1 MRIEVIE
8 TLASFNQ
15 LEENWNVVYDQDP
28 DAQLFLSFRWLSVW
42 LGQIPS
48 PWIILAAKESDSAET
63 PYLAFLPLRI
73 RFEAQEARFHNEL
86 NMAGNFAADYTGILS
101 IPTVEHRVIPAFA
114 RYIKQ
119 MNWARLNLEDIRI
132 SEPRLRLLL
141 AHFPKANFQIDEIGR
156 MNGNIDNHL
165 CPFAP
170 LPGDWDAYLD
180 ILSANT
186 RQKIRRLLRWLDTN
200 DEYRI
205 THATSETIDRDL
217 DTLLRF
223 WETRW
228 KPRKGDRVHTLVR
241 RNRLMLTTSFKA
253 DLLLLPTL
261 WQGDRPLASLAI
273 LMDRRKAAMLFYMT
287 GRDESF
293 DGPPPGMILH
303 AHSIRYAVAN
313 GFKEYDFSQ
322 GNEPYKYSFG
332 AKERRIRC
340 VAIATKNGLN
350 LGGKLDRRAIPDA
363 LKEATELHQNRKLAQ
378 AERCYRQIL
387 DVEPRNA
394 DAIHRL
400 GELLTTRENHIGAK
414 RLFKMLTTIRPDL
427 YKPWLCLAQSCE
439 ALGRYLEAAN
449 SYREVIKLAPEVPDA
464 FTGLGRAL
472 LKLGRM
478 KEFDVA
484 LDALLAHDE
493 KRSDRCDR
501 DSVSYGAPLESCRGA
516 AEVRLNRTPPPDPPC
531 AGLTAF
537 DQGQR

>member
-1 MRIEVIE
+1 
-8 TLASFNQ
+8 
-15 LEENWNVVYDQDP
+15 
-28 DAQLFLSFRWLSVW
+28 
-42 LGQIPS
+42 
-48 PWIILAAKESDSAET
+48 
-63 PYLAFLPLRI
+63 
-73 RFEAQEARFHNEL
+73 
-86 NMAGNFAADYTGILS
+86 
-101 IPTVEHRVIPAFA
+101 
-114 RYIKQ
+114 
-119 MNWARLNLEDIRI
+119 
-132 SEPRLRLLL
+132 
-141 AHFPKANFQIDEIGR
+141 
-156 MNGNIDNHL
+156 
-165 CPFAP
+165 
-170 LPGDWDAYLD
+170 
-180 ILSANT
+180 
-186 RQKIRRLLRWLDTN
+186 LDTS

-205 THATSETIDRDL
+205 TYATSETIDRDL

-223 WETRW
+223 WEIRW

-241 RNRLMLTTSFKA
+241 SNRLMLTASFKA

-273 LMDRRKAAMLFYMT
+273 LMDRRKATFLFLMT

-303 AHSIRYAVAN
+303 AHSIRYAIAN

-332 AKERRIRC
+332 VKERRIRC

-350 LGGKLDRRAIPDA
+350 LGGKLDRRTIPDA
-363 LKEATELHQNRKLAQ
+363 LNEATELHQNRKLAE

-439 ALGRYLEAAN
+439 ALGQYLEAAN

-464 FTGLGRAL
+464 FTGLARAL
-472 LKLGRM
+472 FEARPH
-478 KEFDVA
+478 ERV
-484 LDALLAHDE
+484 
-493 KRSDRCDR
+493 R
-501 DSVSYGAPLESCRGA
+501 RG
-516 AEVRLNRTPPPDPPC
+516 VGCSPYS
-531 AGLTAF
+531 
-537 DQGQR
+537 

>member
-1 MRIEVIE
+1 MHIEVIE
-8 TLASFNQ
+8 TLASFNR
-15 LEENWNVVYDQDP
+15 LEENWNAVYDQDP
-28 DAQLFLSFRWLSVW
+28 DAQLFLSFRWLSVR

-63 PYLAFLPLRI
+63 PYLGFLPLRI
-73 RFEAQEARFHNEL
+73 RLKAQEARFHNEL

-101 IPTVEHRVIPAFA
+101 VPAVEHRVIPAFA

-119 MNWARLNLEDIRI
+119 MNWARLNLEYIRI

-156 MNGNIDNHL
+156 MNDNIDNHL
-165 CPFAP
+165 CPFAQ

-180 ILSANT
+180 TLSANT
-186 RQKIRRLLRWLDTN
+186 RQKIRRLLRLLDTS

-205 THATSETIDRDL
+205 TYATSETIDRDL

-223 WETRW
+223 WEIRW

-241 RNRLMLTTSFKA
+241 SNRLMLTASFKA

-261 WQGDRPLASLAI
+261 WQGDQPLASLAI
-273 LMDRRKAAMLFYMT
+273 LMDRRKATFLFLMT

-293 DGPPPGMILH
+293 DGPPTGMILH
-303 AHSIRYAVAN
+303 AHSIRYAIAN

-332 AKERRIRC
+332 VKERRIRC

-350 LGGKLDRRAIPDA
+350 LGGKLDRRTIPDA
-363 LKEATELHQNRKLAQ
+363 LKEATELHQNWKLAE

-439 ALGRYLEAAN
+439 ALGQYLEAAN

-464 FTGLGRAL
+464 FTGLARAL
-472 LKLGRM
+472 FEARPH
-478 KEFDVA
+478 ERV
-484 LDALLAHDE
+484 
-493 KRSDRCDR
+493 R
-501 DSVSYGAPLESCRGA
+501 RG
-516 AEVRLNRTPPPDPPC
+516 VGCSPYS
-531 AGLTAF
+531 
-537 DQGQR
+537 

>member
-1 MRIEVIE
+1 VHIEVIE
-8 TLASFNQ
+8 TLASFNR
-15 LEENWNVVYDQDP
+15 LEENWNAVYDQDP
-28 DAQLFLSFRWLSVW
+28 DAQLFLSFRWLSVR

-63 PYLAFLPLRI
+63 PYLGFLPLRI
-73 RFEAQEARFHNEL
+73 RFKAQEARFHNEL

-101 IPTVEHRVIPAFA
+101 VPAVEHRVIPAFA

-119 MNWARLNLEDIRI
+119 MNWARLNLEYIRM

-156 MNGNIDNHL
+156 MNDNIDNHL
-165 CPFAP
+165 CPFAQ

-180 ILSANT
+180 TLSANT
-186 RQKIRRLLRWLDTN
+186 RQKIRRLLRLLDTS

-205 THATSETIDRDL
+205 TYATSETIDRDL

-223 WETRW
+223 WEIRW

-241 RNRLMLTTSFKA
+241 SNRLMLTASFKA

-273 LMDRRKAAMLFYMT
+273 LMDRRKATFLFLMT

-303 AHSIRYAVAN
+303 AHSIRYAIAN

-332 AKERRIRC
+332 VKERRIRC

-350 LGGKLDRRAIPDA
+350 LGGKLDRRTIPDA
-363 LKEATELHQNRKLAQ
+363 LNEATELHQNRKLAE

-439 ALGRYLEAAN
+439 ALGQYLEAAN

-464 FTGLGRAL
+464 FTGLARAL
-472 LKLGRM
+472 FEARPH
-478 KEFDVA
+478 ERV
-484 LDALLAHDE
+484 
-493 KRSDRCDR
+493 R
-501 DSVSYGAPLESCRGA
+501 RG
-516 AEVRLNRTPPPDPPC
+516 VGCSPYS
-531 AGLTAF
+531 
-537 DQGQR
+537 